1 MQTAVRRL
9 TLGPA
14 AVLLLAGPTALAF
27 FTGGYFDGPRA
38 WAGIGCWATVVLGL
52 AAGQAVP
59 RSRAARL
66 ALGSLAALAAWTLLS
81 ILWAPISGDAYHAGQ
96 IAVLY
101 VGALAGSAIALRG
114 GRLRAAEPVLAAG
127 AVIVIGYGLAGRMLP
142 GVLHLAR
149 SVTAEGRLEQPLT
162 YWNAMGELAALG
174 FVLCARIA
182 GDATREA
189 RVRIAA
195 GAATAPLGL
204 GLYLSFSRGALFAA
218 VAGLVALVA
227 AAPRREQLTAVGLAL
242 GAGALAALSSAF
254 LRGVTALA
262 GPLATRERQGAI
274 ALVALVVI
282 AGAAAVAQR
291 TLGRRGPAG
300 AVTLPRRA
308 GVVATAVICA
318 GLAMAIVVGAHESSG
333 TSPALSGGATRLT
346 SLQSNRYDYWS
357 VALRAFAAEP
367 VHGVGA
373 GGWSVEWLK
382 WRTVSEGAQDAHS
395 LELQTLAELGIV
407 GALALLA
414 FIGGVAAAARRA
426 LDVAPAAAAGPVAAL
441 VVYLAHSPL
450 DWDWQMPAV
459 TLVAMVLAGG
469 VLALADTTRPAS
481 PVAGAAEA
489 GGAGGETDQSASAM
503 RGASRRKIQTANP
516 HTAT

>member
-1 MQTAVRRL
+1 
-9 TLGPA
+9 
-14 AVLLLAGPTALAF
+14 
-27 FTGGYFDGPRA
+27 
-38 WAGIGCWATVVLGL
+38 
-52 AAGQAVP
+52 
-59 RSRAARL
+59 
-66 ALGSLAALAAWTLLS
+66 
-81 ILWAPISGDAYHAGQ
+81 
-96 IAVLY
+96 
-101 VGALAGSAIALRG
+101 
-114 GRLRAAEPVLAAG
+114 
-127 AVIVIGYGLAGRMLP
+127 
-142 GVLHLAR
+142 
-149 SVTAEGRLEQPLT
+149 
-162 YWNAMGELAALG
+162 
-174 FVLCARIA
+174 
-182 GDATREA
+182 
-189 RVRIAA
+189 
-195 GAATAPLGL
+195 
-204 GLYLSFSRGALFAA
+204 
-218 VAGLVALVA
+218 
-227 AAPRREQLTAVGLAL
+227 
-242 GAGALAALSSAF
+242 
-254 LRGVTALA
+254 
-262 GPLATRERQGAI
+262 
-274 ALVALVVI
+274 
-282 AGAAAVAQR
+282 
-291 TLGRRGPAG
+291 
-300 AVTLPRRA
+300 VTLPRRA